1 MITEWL
7 RAQLIK
13 GFMSLFPGGGALAG
27 ATSAA
32 STGLSFDPSGMAN
45 FNSPWKFA
53 NGGIAPRGFQAFANG
68 GVVTGPTL
76 GLVGE
81 GRYNEAII
89 PLPDGKSVPV
99 DLGGGAGSQITSNI
113 VINVSSD
120 GKTSSSGADSVGL
133 GRKIEGAV
141 KQVIVEELRPGGVL
155 AGRR

>member
-1 MITEWL
+1 MPTSVGIG
-7 RAQLIK
+7 A
-13 GFMSLFPGGGALAG
+13 GGGILQNSMG
-27 ATSAA
+27 QGFGTF
-32 STGLSFDPSGMAN
+32 GPN
-45 FNSPWKFA
+45 F
-53 NGGIAPRGFQAFANG
+53 GIRQFANG